1 MSVQTKNAG
10 LKHRRRAFDFLCTA
24 PALVLFIVFTYYPI
38 AELLRISLTDW
49 NLSRSSY
56 GYVGL
61 KNYEWLFAGRGWSQF
76 ISSLKITGL
85 YTLGEVTLTLVLGLL
100 LAHLFDRMTRWFN
113 FMRVAIIMPRY
124 ILVSSTALV
133 FMWLYNDL
141 YGVFNYF
148 LSLFGAG
155 PVRWLTSR
163 DMALISLVLFSGWRM
178 AGYAMLIYLSAIK
191 GISEQYLEAAEV
203 DGAYGWQK
211 LLHIKLPLL
220 APTTLFLTV
229 TTVVSSMKVFQAVD
243 ILTQGGPYKTTMV
256 MVYQIYKLAFD
267 DHRLDR
273 ASAEGFVFFLIL
285 LIFTAIT
292 MKWSNRNVSYD
303 A

>member
-1 MSVQTKNAG
+1 MK
-10 LKHRRRAFDFLCTA
+10 RRQRSFDFLCTV
-24 PALVLFIVFTYYPI
+24 PALILFIVFTYYPI

-49 NLSRSSY
+49 NLTRSTY

-61 KNYEWLFAGRGWSQF
+61 KNYEWLFAGRGWNQF
-76 ISSLKITGL
+76 ISSLSITGL
-85 YTLGEVTLTLVLGLL
+85 YTLGEVTLTLVLGLI
-100 LAHLFDRMTRWFN
+100 LAHIFDRMTNWFN

-133 FMWLYNDL
+133 FMWLYNDM

-148 LSLFGAG
+148 LSLFGAS
-155 PVRWLTSR
+155 PVRWLSSK
-163 DMALISLVLFSGWRM
+163 DMALPSLIIFSGWRM

-203 DGAYGWQK
+203 DGANGWQK
-211 LLHIKLPLL
+211 FLFIKLPLL

-229 TTVVSSMKVFQAVD
+229 TTMVSSMKVFQAVD

-256 MVYQIYKLAFD
+256 MVYQIYKLAFE

-273 ASAEGFVFFLIL
+273 ASAEGFIFFLIL
-285 LIFTAIT
+285 LIFTAVT

>member
-1 MSVQTKNAG
+1 MKSSRNG
-10 LKHRRRAFDFLCTA
+10 LKLRHRAFDFLCTV
-24 PALVLFIVFTYYPI
+24 PALLLFIVFTYYPI
-38 AELLRISLTDW
+38 GKLLHISMTDW

-56 GYVGL
+56 SFVGL
-61 KNYEWLFAGRGWSQF
+61 KNYEWLFAGRGLKQF
-76 ISSLKITGL
+76 LSSLQITGL
-85 YTLGEVTLTLVLGLL
+85 YTLGEVSITLILGLL
-100 LAHLFDRMTRWFN
+100 LAHLFDRMTRWFD
-113 FMRVAIIMPRY
+113 FMRVAVIMPRY
-124 ILVSSTALV
+124 ILVSSTSLV
-133 FMWLYNDL
+133 FMWLYNDM
-141 YGVFNYF
+141 YGVFNYI
-148 LSLFGAG
+148 LSAFGAQS
-155 PVRWLTSR
+155 VNWLGSR
-163 DMALISLVLFSGWRM
+163 DMALISLILFSGWRM
-178 AGYAMLIYLSAIK
+178 SGYAMLIYLSALK
-191 GISEQYLEAAEV
+191 GISGQYLEAAEV
-203 DGAYGWQK
+203 DGASGWQK
-211 LLHIKLPLL
+211 LWYIKLPLL

-256 MVYQIYKLAFD
+256 MVYQIYKLAFE

>member
-1 MSVQTKNAG
+1 MSVQARSTG
-10 LKHRRRAFDFLCTA
+10 MRRRRHAFDFLCTV
-24 PALVLFIVFTYYPI
+24 PALALFIIFTYYPI

-49 NLSRSSY
+49 NLTRSTY
-56 GYVGL
+56 KYVGL

-76 ISSLKITGL
+76 ISSLGITGL
-85 YTLGEVTLTLVLGLL
+85 YTLGEVTLTLVLGLI
-100 LAHLFDRMTRWFN
+100 LAHIFDRMTRWFN
-113 FMRVAIIMPRY
+113 FMRVAVIMPRY
-124 ILVSSTALV
+124 ILVSTTSLI
-133 FMWLYNDL
+133 FMWLYNDM

-148 LSLFGAG
+148 LSLFGAA

-163 DMALISLVLFSGWRM
+163 DMALPSLIIFSGWRM

-203 DGAYGWQK
+203 DGATGWQK
-211 LLHIKLPLL
+211 LWYIKLPLL

-229 TTVVSSMKVFQAVD
+229 TTMVSSMKVFQAVD

-256 MVYQIYKLAFD
+256 MVYQIYKLAFE

-273 ASAEGFVFFLIL
+273 ASAEGFIFFLIL